1 MGFGNI
7 GLLVGMLL
15 GVVPIIIHLI
25 NRRRA
30 KLRRFAAI
38 EFLLM
43 SDKRLARRLKLK
55 QLLVLALRVALILA
69 LAFALAKPYLEPD
82 TAPGREVSEP
92 GAIAILI
99 DDSASMQA
107 TDESG
112 DRAIDRALAEARSL
126 IDAGGPRTSFAIV
139 AMGAPARLL
148 TPGLTYDH
156 QVATRALAKIES
168 AGPSGRGA
176 DLEGAMSE
184 AGRILSESGERERR
198 IHVLSDMAAHAW
210 KPLSSGWT
218 WVPVTSFDVR
228 HDGDKSEDEAATVT
242 ANLATMD
249 VRVGD
254 PGAANAAG
262 DQTLE
267 VTAQVA
273 NFGATET
280 SATVEMKLGS
290 TVAAEVVTVP
300 PGGMREVPFK
310 VTWSPGVSQGVVTV
324 ASSPNNRL
332 DQDDAYYFVVGARR
346 SVQALVVNGSPRSTD
361 WLDELF
367 FLRAALASTA
377 PGETPIDARV
387 VQTSELTTARVDAA
401 DVVVLAN
408 VGTLTK
414 EQTLLL
420 EQFTERGGGV
430 FIAAGD
436 QWASGDA
443 TAEQGDGQPSGPSAG
458 QPNGPSAGGPGQ
470 PGSGQIGQVNASYG
484 RLLPFPVREVK
495 SVGKPGDPRAV
506 LSSLGIASVDF
517 THPIFKIFDG
527 LEDASLFKAHVLS
540 HVLVDTAGRPD
551 AKVLASFTGGI
562 PALVEAPLGRGRVV
576 LLTTTV
582 DRDWADLALRT
593 SFPPLMQ
600 RICAYLARTL
610 ERPGGPGIAVGE
622 EAHVQVPD
630 GRGPLVLVRPDGGE
644 APVEAADDAPT
655 VFIGAPDTAGP
666 LPRHAGRRARAG
678 AAVRG
683 QRRPARERSAR
694 RGRGRDGRPRE
705 PGDARQRGPAVG
717 RCGRGRGPAGRG
729 GGPTRAHRAVA
740 VDPGGLV
747 PAVRQRGV
755 VARQGHLTF
764 WRPRRGG
771 RRFADENA
779 AMGGCGPVARR

>member
-1 MGFGNI
+1 VGFGNI
-7 GLLVGMLL
+7 GLLLGMLL
-15 GVVPIIIHLI
+15 GVVPIIIHLV

-55 QLLVLALRVALILA
+55 QMLVLALRVALILA
-69 LAFALAKPYLEPD
+69 LAFALAKPYLDPD

-112 DRAIDRALAEARSL
+112 ERAIERALAEARSL
-126 IDAGGPRTSFAIV
+126 IEAGGPRTSFAVV

-156 QVATRALAKIES
+156 QVATRALAQIES

-176 DLEGAMSE
+176 DLDGAMSE

-210 KPLSSGWT
+210 KPLASGWT
-218 WVPVTSFDVR
+218 WVPVTSLDVR
-228 HDGDKSEDEAATVT
+228 NNGDKPEGEASTT
-242 ANLATMD
+242 PNLATMD

-262 DQTLE
+262 DQALE
-267 VTAQVA
+267 VTAQVSNYGLA
-273 NFGATET
+273 EA
-280 SATVEMKLGS
+280 SATVELKLGS

-300 PGGMREVPFK
+300 AGGSREVPFK
-310 VTWSPGVSQGVVTV
+310 VTWTPGVSQGSVTV
-324 ASSPNNRL
+324 AASSVNRL
-332 DQDDAYYFVVGARR
+332 DQDDAFYFVVGARR

-414 EQTLLL
+414 EQQLLL

-430 FIAAGD
+430 FITAGD
-436 QWASGDA
+436 QWAGGDA
-443 TAEQGDGQPSGPSAG
+443 VEAGSPAAANTAGPV
-458 QPNGPSAGGPGQ
+458 
-470 PGSGQIGQVNASYG
+470 GQVNASYG
-484 RLLPFPVREVK
+484 RLLPFPVREIK

-527 LEDASLFKAHVLS
+527 VEDASLFKAHVLS
-540 HVLVDTAGRPD
+540 HVLVDTEGRPD

-610 ERPGGPGIAVGE
+610 ERPGGPGIVVGE

-630 GRGPLVLVRPDGGE
+630 GRGPLMLVRPDGGE
-644 APVEAADDAPT
+644 TPLEAADDSPT
-655 VFIGAPDTAGP
+655 VFVGAPDIAG
-666 LPRHAGRRARAG
+666 HYSVMRAG
-678 AAVRG
+678 ERDRALPFAVNVD
-683 QRRPARERSAR
+683 RRESDLR
-694 RGRGRDGRPRE
+694 
-705 PGDARQRGPAVG
+705 
-717 RCGRGRGPAGRG
+717 
-729 GGPTRAHRAVA
+729 A
-740 VDPGGLV
+740 VDP
-747 PAVRQRGV
+747 AVMAEIASQVSKDNGVLPSLDVAAGEEDNIGIADQRGRTV
-755 VARQGHLTF
+755 LWPWILAGLFLLFGSEAWLLVKGT
-764 WRPRRGG
+764 
-771 RRFADENA
+771 
-779 AMGGCGPVARR
+779 